1 MCITPQTN
9 GFTHLH
15 RLSSEVTSQPLAQLS
30 SGSPTRMGTGDSMK
44 SISFKGSIGIIGDT
58 LKKEI
63 QLLTSTKKIIIQNKR
78 NKLFDCTRHA
88 CKYTIRIAFESYKIF
103 KFIIKVQNILSCN
116 NTQCQPVEGPQQ
128 HQQPHHSAGHQSRL
142 AANNHQLG
150 FTQQQRQRP
159 HQYLHRQPRQQG
171 GQCPV
176 SSVRIMLWEI

>member
-1 MCITPQTN
+1 VYHTPNKRLHSPASVKQRSHIPAFSTTIQWQPYQN
-9 GFTHLH
+9 GH
-15 RLSSEVTSQPLAQLS
+15 RRLNEVNQLQRQHRNHWRH
-30 SGSPTRMGTGDSMK
+30 PEK
-44 SISFKGSIGIIGDT
+44 GDT
-58 LKKEI
+58 ITYKY
-63 QLLTSTKKIIIQNKR
+63 KKIIIQNKR